1 LILSPGIKTQLNPKP
16 EEAIRLPL
24 WYLEHVIGWL
34 AQSIQNPITLE
45 LKLSEKHKKYYLKQN
60 TL

>member
-1 LILSPGIKTQLNPKP
+1 MP